1 MVPGS
6 APILRHPPP
15 LARSRWHMGEQ
26 TSGTKQIDENGTN
39 KINKNQAAV
48 APLWLYPVERE
59 LCSLPDDATINEI
72 PVIDCFKLLW
82 RLETGQSGQD
92 RRRKR
97 EILLSSASEPGAV
110 YETNACWMPRDG
122 HCSKPTWFYLLFLLF
137 NPNKYALF
145 WTSFRRPPPSAHPP
159 RKITARLDE
168 GMLV

>member
-1 MVPGS
+1 
-6 APILRHPPP
+6 
-15 LARSRWHMGEQ
+15 MGEQ

-122 HCSKPTWFYLLFLLF
+122 HCSKPT
-137 NPNKYALF
+137 
-145 WTSFRRPPPSAHPP
+145 
-159 RKITARLDE
+159 
-168 GMLV
+168 